1 MDASMRGSAYDDED
15 EDDEDDDE
23 AQPVG
28 TCASLGVGASR
39 HQNAAPNR

>member
-1 MDASMRGSAYDDED
+1 MRGSAYDDDDD
-15 EDDEDDDE
+15 EDDEDE

-28 TCASLGVGASR
+28 TRASLGVGASR